1 MNIITKIKTFFNLD
15 RAYEFDLTD
24 ITALIY
30 TICAIG
36 VMSGLDMTILFFI
49 GSTIATAFCWQAKR
63 LNLVVLNV
71 SLWFMNLYYFI
82 NLIWG

>member
-1 MNIITKIKTFFNLD
+1 MINKIKQYFNLN
-15 RAYEFDLTD
+15 RAYEFDITD

-30 TICAIG
+30 TICAVG
-36 VMSGLDMTILFFI
+36 VICGCDMTVLFFI
-49 GSTIATAFCWQAKR
+49 GSTIATIFCLGAR
-63 LNLVVLNV
+63 RINLVVLNV